1 MACSCERGGFVF
13 ARGLEDE
20 QISARQQAADEQHGG
35 QIGQDAPQTEG
46 AHMAHLARG
55 HAVRARTRAIAVIP
69 QRLIGRRLLNIVIL
83 DGLLPRRGR
92 DGVGANVALGSQI
105 TAVHIVQ
112 RVINARGAR
121 LRVHVA
127 GGWRIAA
134 RQTVAADAALLLLA
148 ALTAGVQ
155 ALHFAG
161 QQITLIGARHGAVVV
176 FHRVDYSRRRLG
188 HVAVFAAPNAGA
200 LCVWLR
206 QRRAAIKAFFKR
218 GAVPALALGTFQGM
232 ILLDSKSET
241 YRYSTPYVKIPAM
254 SRYHGQMRAGRANAG
269 RLQRR
274 PGMV

>member
-1 MACSCERGGFVF
+1 MRADAGDSCHPT
-13 ARGLEDE
+13 
-20 QISARQQAADEQHGG
+20 AADRPA
-35 QIGQDAPQTEG
+35 APQYRHTG
-46 AHMAHLARG
+46 WAPAAARPG
-55 HAVRARTRAIAVIP
+55 W
-69 QRLIGRRLLNIVIL
+69 RR
-83 DGLLPRRGR
+83 
-92 DGVGANVALGSQI
+92 ANVALGSQI

-134 RQTVAADAALLLLA
+134 RQAVAADAALLLLA

-155 ALHFAG
+155 ALHFAS

-218 GAVPALALGTFQGM
+218 GAVPAPALGTFQGM

-241 YRYSTPYVKIPAM
+241 YRYSTPYVKIPAR
-254 SRYHGQMRAGRANAG
+254 SRYHGQMRAGRAERRTFTAPPRYGIIGGQNGKEQAMVLERIILPRMSSGFPARSCRAG
-269 RLQRR
+269 AGAARAHHR
-274 PGMV
+274 